1 MNVAFVGSSPATRN
15 IKELVKEVANT
26 GLSVIIYGEAGA
38 GKEVVARELHRL
50 SNRRNKRFVKVNC
63 AALPSE
69 LMESELFGFDK
80 GAFTG
85 ATQFKPGKFEIP
97 SDGIV
102 YTLNRPDIRDFHF
115 MKKFSYKETLPK
127 K

>member
-1 MNVAFVGSSPATRN
+1 MNVTFIGNSPAIKN

-26 GLSVIIYGEAGA
+26 GLSVIIYGETGV

-50 SNRRNKRFVKVNC
+50 SNRRKKRFVKVNC

-69 LMESELFGFDK
+69 LMESELFGYEK

-85 ATQFKPGKFEIP
+85 ATQFKP
-97 SDGIV
+97 
-102 YTLNRPDIRDFHF
+102 
-115 MKKFSYKETLPK
+115 
-127 K
+127 